1 MQLLNECKK
10 TEKRDFMCVQKTV
23 PKDAYAPLKGVLKSL
38 IQLTNFE

>member
-10 TEKRDFMCVQKTV
+10 TEKEILCGFKKTV